1 MVVVLECKRLTVDG
15 HGCEQALKRSLHQV
29 NRKDVRVPD
38 APVFRPTVEEFG
50 DPLKYITGIRHLVQK
65 SGIAKIVPPEGENKD
80 AQTRGK
86 ERAHGSCACAP
97 AGIKKKEGI
106 AIECAT
112 DPKCV
117 STPPQKQQVGSQS
130 FQSTYPADF
139 QPSCNA
145 WTFCSRANHSAMEVI
160 IPWRSFGKRQTG

>member
-65 SGIAKIVPPEGENKD
+65 SGIAKIIPPEGESND
-80 AQTRGK
+80 ARTREK

-97 AGIKKKEGI
+97 PLIKTRKESPLNVPLTQSVFLHLPENNRLE
-106 AIECAT
+106 AR
-112 DPKCV
+112 V
-117 STPPQKQQVGSQS
+117 FSQSTPPISNQAATRG
-130 FQSTYPADF
+130 
-139 QPSCNA
+139 PSA
-145 WTFCSRANHSAMEVI
+145 AGQTIRR
-160 IPWRSFGKRQTG
+160 WR